1 MNIKKNSGVYVHI
14 PYCIKK
20 CNYCDFNSYSDKDIW
35 NLRDSYFNAL
45 IKEIKL
51 ISEYTEDKCFDS
63 IYFGGGTPTAV
74 ETEYIIRIL
83 CELKKHFGISKD
95 SEITIECNPKT
106 ADYSKLKKLRECG
119 INRISIG
126 LQSIFDDTLKMLG
139 RAHNFKDFEECY
151 DISRKAGFENITVDL
166 MFGLP
171 EQTILKWKET
181 IDYAVRLDI
190 NHISAYC
197 LKIEEGT
204 PFYDME
210 LNLPSDDES
219 REMYDLLV
227 KRLDE
232 CGFKRYEISNFARN
246 GCISRHN
253 TKYWDGVE
261 YVGLGSGASSYLYG
275 VRYSNEFDVK
285 EYIRL
290 MEKRTKEDYEG
301 LFFGAE
307 SEISGFNDIERLT
320 EDDKMSEFIV
330 LGLRKSYGVSRSEFY
345 ERFGIEIEEK
355 FREPVSKYKK
365 MGALCIDGDRM
376 YIHPDMLYVSNSIL
390 VDFI

>member
-1 MNIKKNSGVYVHI
+1 MNIQKKSGIYVHI
-14 PYCIKK
+14 PYCVKK

-51 ISEYTEDKCFDS
+51 ISEYTDDKCFDS

-106 ADYSKLKKLRECG
+106 ADYSKLKKLREFG

-376 YIHPDMLYVSNSIL
+376 YIHPDMMYVSNSIL